1 MAIRYAVQT
10 GNWSDTATWDGGTI
24 PGVGD
29 DVYADGFTV
38 TIDID
43 NVTVSSLNNGQRV
56 GGTDGGRF
64 ITSTN
69 VARTFT
75 CDINASPTVT
85 TTCLTLGSNN
95 STPQTF
101 IGNLTGGAGTAV
113 YNSATSGYTT
123 VITGNCTAGS
133 SGYAFS
139 ARSDRPHFL
148 TVTGNVTGT
157 STFLAL
163 YTSFS
168 YTNSQIYITGNV
180 NGNSLFTAGT
190 AYITGNIDC
199 TNVDKC
205 AIVAGTGVRVNGVL
219 TNSINGNAVDSPKLY
234 LEESGSIEFNIVEEI
249 SSNVINLRSPIS
261 GGNYP
266 VESDVR
272 LGTIYGSVNE
282 FSGSLS
288 VPNSSSVAVGV
299 PIDDGVGTAI
309 INITDMGALLAS
321 YNV

>member
-43 NVTVSSLNNGQRV
+43 NITVSSLNNGQRT
-56 GGTDGGRF
+56 GGTDGGSF
-64 ITSTN
+64 ITTTN
-69 VARTFT
+69 APRVYT

-85 TTCLTLGSNN
+85 TTCLTLGTNN
-95 STPQTF
+95 SNLQTF

-113 YNSATSGYTT
+113 YNSATAGLTT

-133 SGYAFS
+133 SGLAFTG
-139 ARSDRPHFL
+139 RVDRTHNL
-148 TVTGNVTGT
+148 TVIGNVTGT
-157 STFLAL
+157 STQTAL
-163 YTSFS
+163 YTSPN
-168 YTNSQIYITGNV
+168 YNAAQVYITGNIT
-180 NGNSLFTAGT
+180 GNSLITGGT

-199 TNVDKC
+199 TNVDKR
-205 AIVAGTGVRVNGVL
+205 AVQAGIGVRVNGVL
-219 TNSINGNAVDSPKLY
+219 TNSINGNIVDSPKLY
-234 LEESGSIEFNIVEEI
+234 LEESGSIEFNIVEEV
-249 SSNVINLRSPIS
+249 SGNVVNLRSPIS

-272 LGTIYGSVNE
+272 LGTVYGSVNE

-299 PIDDGVGTAI
+299 PVDNTTGTAI
-309 INITDMGALLAS
+309 ITITDMGALLAS